1 MGKKNKAR
9 RNNKKKDNQ
18 TSEATQEE
26 KEDDIRELEEAADM
40 LGLTEEQ
47 KAKLRE
53 DQENPEKP
61 HEEED
66 FESTE
71 EKARNDME
79 QCEKLIGM
87 HECKD
92 KPYEER
98 QQNIE
103 AEKAK
108 IKETLGDREHEEMK
122 RVTKKNKKTLKEAD
136 DIMRDKR
143 LDEDRKLKSMYDTV
157 QKIAKQ
163 LIMVRET
170 KFDQIIKV
178 DKLEKDLDTK
188 NRALDKT
195 FSFKHTLHNLF
206 QGLKEKNIES
216 YRMKDDAIKEQQQAK
231 KDMTKMFEQEIDK
244 VTSSYQDQVNI
255 KEQYELKKKELEKLA
270 ESRNVIEHREKRIND
285 LQTDINSV
293 IESELKGLMDKFNVE
308 KGKYDKLSG
317 EREQLN
323 NQYKTLKDKFHK
335 YLEEI
340 ETSDAKIKV
349 YDSEVQTLQKKIK
362 DVVEENNAINLEK
375 DETLLKSSE
384 DEDK

>member
-1 MGKKNKAR
+1 
-9 RNNKKKDNQ
+9 
-18 TSEATQEE
+18 
-26 KEDDIRELEEAADM
+26 
-40 LGLTEEQ
+40 
-47 KAKLRE
+47 
-53 DQENPEKP
+53 
-61 HEEED
+61 
-66 FESTE
+66 
-71 EKARNDME
+71 
-79 QCEKLIGM
+79 M

-92 KPYEER
+92 KSYEER
-98 QQNIE
+98 VNEIE
-103 AEKAK
+103 TEKAR
-108 IKETLGDREHEEMK
+108 IKETLVEREREEMK

-136 DIMRDKR
+136 DIIRDKR
-143 LDEDRKLKSMYDTV
+143 LDDDRKLKSMYDLV

-170 KFDQIIKV
+170 KFDQIIRV
-178 DKLEKDLDTK
+178 GKLQQDLEIK
-188 NRALDKT
+188 NKALDKT
-195 FSFKHTLHNLF
+195 YFAKHTLHSLF

-216 YRMKDDAIKEQQQAK
+216 YRMKDNAIKEQQQAK

-270 ESRNVIEHREKRIND
+270 ESRNVIEQREKRIND
-285 LQTDINSV
+285 LQTDINNV

-317 EREQLN
+317 DRERLN
-323 NQYKTLKDKFHK
+323 NQYKTLKDKFHE

-349 YDSEVQTLQKKIK
+349 YDAEVQTLQKKIK
-362 DVVEENNAINLEK
+362 DIVEENDAINLEK

-384 DEDK
+384 NDSKA